1 MTFAPCGLSSVNL
14 RLGLDEVVT
23 ERRGSRD
30 VFIVL
35 HSAVGT
41 VEPLKRNFQV
51 ALILLILLLLLLFG
65 GGAFV
70 LTSNLLV
77 VIVIVLVVLA
87 LAGYGGR
94 SRWSR

>member
-1 MTFAPCGLSSVNL
+1 M
-14 RLGLDEVVT
+14 GLDEVVT

-35 HSAVGT
+35 RLGGRNGRT
-41 VEPLKRNFQV
+41 LERNFQV